1 MAHWHS
7 WPVGSAP
14 NDLIDPEMGSTAFEG
29 LSHMKP
35 MLRSQAFRVVLFL
48 SALASSSLVIEA
60 GQRWR

>member
-1 MAHWHS
+1 MVHWHC
-7 WPVGSAP
+7 WPVGFRFYR
-14 NDLIDPEMGSTAFEG
+14 LIDPRYGVNRIEG
-29 LSHMKP
+29 PSYMKP